1 MENGTVAADQ
11 RRRGAGR
18 APRWATLGAGA
29 VLGMICLAAVA
40 GCSSSAR
47 PSASVS
53 PTPTPTG
60 TPSATAASQAS
71 ASPSA
76 AAPSSATPTASVA
89 ASASAG
95 GAGGVPVLGQLAG
108 DFAHGQGF
116 GQVKPSRIFNGGDPS
131 GLVTGVV
138 WSSWGGAQATGTG
151 TAEYLGPNQTIA
163 QGTEEP
169 ATVVAFGLGT
179 CDGKLMYQAIEWY
192 FPQHGQSFSPDTYED
207 ICTGSYVGS
216 P

>member
-1 MENGTVAADQ
+1 MKNGTVAADP

-18 APRWATLGAGA
+18 TLRRASIGAGA
-29 VLGMICLAAVA
+29 VLALICLGAAA

-53 PTPTPTG
+53 PTPARTE
-60 TPSATAASQAS
+60 SATAASQPS

-76 AAPSSATPTASVA
+76 AAPASASPTGA
-89 ASASAG
+89 ASASPAG
-95 GAGGVPVLGQLAG
+95 GAGVPTLGRVAG

-138 WSSWGGAQATGTG
+138 WSSWGGSRATATGT
-151 TAEYLGPNQTIA
+151 ADYVGPNQA
-163 QGTEEP
+163 VLDGKEET
-169 ATVVAFGLGT
+169 ATVVAFDLGP

-192 FPQHGQSFSPDTYED
+192 FPQHGQSFNPNTYED
-207 ICTGSYVGS
+207 ICAGSYVGN